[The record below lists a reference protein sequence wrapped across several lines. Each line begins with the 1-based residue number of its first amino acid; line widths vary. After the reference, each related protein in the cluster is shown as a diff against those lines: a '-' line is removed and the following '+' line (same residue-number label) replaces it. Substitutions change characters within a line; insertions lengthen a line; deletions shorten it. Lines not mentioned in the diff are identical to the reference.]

1 MNLSSNSGDGLVVID
16 CSLMIEL
23 LLVSEPGID
32 AEMRLR
38 RDARKLVAPDLLSI
52 EVISALKKL
61 RLRRVIGSADANFH
75 FKRFRTFKIEYFGHA
90 PLAPRVWQ
98 LQDNF
103 SPYDAT
109 YVALA
114 ESLHAP
120 LWTSDRRL
128 AQACDGIISAEFFG
142 DLTQTA

>member
-1 MNLSSNSGDGLVVID
+1 M
-16 CSLMIEL
+16 
-23 LLVSEPGID
+23 
-32 AEMRLR
+32 
-38 RDARKLVAPDLLSI
+38 APDLLTL
-52 EVISALKKL
+52 EVISALKRL
-61 RLRRVIGSADANFH
+61 RLRRVITPNEAKYAFDL
-75 FKRFRTFKIEYFGHA
+75 FRSLTIEYFGHA

-103 SPYDAT
+103 SAYDAT

>member
-1 MNLSSNSGDGLVVID
+1 LNSGDGLVVID
-16 CSLMIEL
+16 CSLVIEL
-23 LLVSEPGID
+23 LLVSGPGID

-38 RDARKLVAPDLLSI
+38 RDARQLVAPELLSI

-61 RLRRVIGSADANFH
+61 RLRRVIGSDDARFH
-75 FKRFRTFKIEYFGHA
+75 LKLFRSFTIDYYPHA

-103 SPYDAT
+103 SPYDAA

-128 AQACDGIISAEFFG
+128 ATACDGLISAEFFG

>member
-1 MNLSSNSGDGLVVID
+1 
-16 CSLMIEL
+16 MIAL
-23 LLVSEPGID
+23 LLVSEPGIG
-32 AEMRLR
+32 AEIRLR
-38 RDARKLVAPDLLSI
+38 RDARQLVAPELLSI

-61 RLRRVIGSADANFH
+61 QLRSVIGFDDARFH
-75 FKRFRTFKIEYFGHA
+75 FKLFHSFTIEYYAHA

-103 SPYDAT
+103 GPYDAA

-120 LWTSDRRL
+120 LWTCDRRL
-128 AQACDGIISAEFFG
+128 ATACDGVISAKFFG
-142 DLTQTA
+142 DLT